1 MTPPSTVETGCAWNR
16 KEVTMQKFPPTP
28 TIKPGC
34 LSMLAFQMRRA
45 EEYPASPGSNTCP
58 WNPCLNA
65 SIVALSTAVPSRRLN
80 FGATTLFLVE
90 MNRGGDEN
98 IGGAYYTVSA
108 RINPRGA
115 DVISASPAKGS
126 DFCEAR

>member
-1 MTPPSTVETGCAWNR
+1 
-16 KEVTMQKFPPTP
+16 
-28 TIKPGC
+28 
-34 LSMLAFQMRRA
+34 MLAFQMRRA

-80 FGATTLFLVE
+80 FGVTTLFLVE

-98 IGGAYYTVSA
+98 IGGAYYTVITGLS
-108 RINPRGA
+108 RRVA
-115 DVISASPAKGS
+115 DVTSASPEKGS
-126 DFCEAR
+126 DCCVTSKRRAHRSAMGPYVR